1 MKTLK
6 KIGIIIGIL
15 VILLLV
21 IGVFLPAEFGMQ
33 RQIVI
38 QAPINSVFEEVND
51 LKNWEKWS
59 PFAASDPSMQVSY
72 GDKTIG
78 KGASYSWVG
87 DINGIGEQFILESVL
102 NQKIETK
109 IEFQDQGRESTGFG
123 HWQFKE
129 VAEGVEVTWGFS
141 ANANSYFEKYFGAL
155 IDPLL
160 GGDFENG
167 LNRLKKVSE
176 AKAKGMSVN

>member
-59 PFAASDPSMQVSY
+59 PFAAPDPSMQVSFC
-72 GDKTIG
+72 DKSIG
-78 KGASYSWVG
+78 
-87 DINGIGEQFILESVL
+87 
-102 NQKIETK
+102 
-109 IEFQDQGRESTGFG
+109 
-123 HWQFKE
+123 
-129 VAEGVEVTWGFS
+129 
-141 ANANSYFEKYFGAL
+141 
-155 IDPLL
+155 
-160 GGDFENG
+160 
-167 LNRLKKVSE
+167 
-176 AKAKGMSVN
+176 